1 MLQQKQYWKQQLYRD
16 RISDTITIPYHVQTP
31 LYDRSYT
38 VRAEITTISSDIPE
52 QEIFDEFKG

>member
-1 MLQQKQYWKQQLYRD
+1 MD
-16 RISDTITIPYHVQTP
+16 RISDPITIPYHMQTP
-31 LYDRSYT
+31 LYDGSYT

>member
-1 MLQQKQYWKQQLYRD
+1 
-16 RISDTITIPYHVQTP
+16 VQTP

-38 VRAEITTISSDIPE
+38 VRAEITTISSDISE